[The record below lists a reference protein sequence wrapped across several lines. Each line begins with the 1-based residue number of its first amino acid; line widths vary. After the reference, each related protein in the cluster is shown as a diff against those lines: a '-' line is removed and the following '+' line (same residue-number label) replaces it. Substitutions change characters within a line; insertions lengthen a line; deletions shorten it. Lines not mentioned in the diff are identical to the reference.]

1 MVALKL
7 AMDPNLPQ
15 AGSGLNQNEFQS
27 VHSFVTMSFRKDLGQ
42 VTGKLQQGFLFFVFV
57 FGVSSWT

>member
-42 VTGKLQQGFLFFVFV
+42 VTGKLQ
-57 FGVSSWT
+57 